1 MFIYPRQISSDSVSF
16 LKKIHVF
23 SFQTDQLSDPVAQ
36 LTILIPGVYE
46 FYVSYDGGRGKRGTL
61 VVEPRLVVQELVLPL
76 DAINLLT
83 VVPKWLPPI
92 SKWQNHFQNYA
103 NTGYNMVHFA
113 PLNQRGISNSPY
125 ALYDQLSISPDLFEV
140 SLSKEEQE
148 KLLIQT
154 LDQIRHM
161 GIIPVT
167 DIVWNHTAC
176 NSEWLELHPDAGKLQ
191 CFNIRL

>member
-1 MFIYPRQISSDSVSF
+1 
-16 LKKIHVF
+16 
-23 SFQTDQLSDPVAQ
+23 VAQ
-36 LTILIPGVYE
+36 LTIQLPGVYE
-46 FYVSYDGGRGKRGTL
+46 YYVQYEGVVGKKGTL
-61 VVEPRLVVQELVLPL
+61 VVEPRLTSHGQEKSLLLPL

-92 SKWQNHFQNYA
+92 SKWHGHFQSYA

-125 ALYDQLSISPDLFEV
+125 ALYDQLAISSDLFEIPM
-140 SLSKEEQE
+140 SKEAQE

-154 LDQIRHM
+154 LDQIRKM

-176 NSEWLELHPDAGKLQ
+176 NSEWLEIHPDSGI
-191 CFNIRL
+191 C